1 MMMLMLAWKNIWRNK
16 KRSFIILTATAL
28 GLAGGLFSIGVMTGM
43 YASMVDSAIN
53 RELGNIQLH
62 TAEYKKD
69 QMIRQYLPKADSIGA
84 VLRSLSDVRSY
95 AEHSI
100 IEGMASSAT
109 TAAAATIVGIDPNQE
124 QTVTAVSKSLIEGS
138 YLEKKNTVV
147 VGKKLADKLRLKL
160 HSRLVISFSG
170 LDGNII
176 YSAFRIGGIFTT
188 AASSFDGSNIFVRR
202 GDLSNLLG
210 HDAPIHEIV
219 VRTKDQFVLTATQ
232 QAIQQAVPSSV
243 IVETWREISPEL
255 KLTADS
261 SDITNEVFLG
271 IILFALLFGLTN
283 TQLMSVLDRVRD
295 FGILLAVGMYR
306 TRLFLMII
314 LESLFLS
321 FSGGI
326 IGVIIGWAVTQYFKT
341 HGIDLSTLSEGLSAY
356 GIPSILYPY
365 IKASLYVSLTVMM
378 VFTSIIA
385 ALYPA
390 VKAIRLKPVEAI
402 RTIG

>member
-43 YASMVDSAIN
+43 YESMVDSAIN

-62 TAEYKKD
+62 TVEYKKD
-69 QMIRQYLPKADSIGA
+69 QLISQYLPNVDTIVA
-84 VLRSLSDVRSY
+84 VLRSLPDVRSY
-95 AEHSI
+95 TEHSM

-109 TAAAATIVGIDPNQE
+109 TAAGVTIVGIDPDQE
-124 QTVTAVSKSLIEGS
+124 QTVTAVSTSLIEGS

-147 VGKKLADKLRLKL
+147 VGKKLVDKLRLKL

-176 YSAFRIGGIFTT
+176 YGAFRIGGIFKT
-188 AASSFDGSNIFVRR
+188 AASTFDGTNIFVRR
-202 GDLSNLLG
+202 ADMSNLLG

-219 VRTKDQFVLTATQ
+219 VRTKDQFALTATQ

-261 SDITNEVFLG
+261 TDITNEVFLG

-283 TQLMSVLDRVRD
+283 TLLMSVLDRVRD

-306 TRLFLMII
+306 TRLFTMII

-341 HGIDLSTLSEGLSAY
+341 HGIDLSTLSEGLSSY

-378 VFTSIIA
+378 VLTSIIA

-390 VKAIRLKPVEAI
+390 LKAIRLKPVEAI